1 MGRCHGNDYGK
12 ALKTNNIVNGS
23 IGGSGS
29 LFLGAFGVSGFI
41 GKGGDSNGN
50 RCFVGTGCMQFGL
63 GVFGGAGASIEG
75 GYSKP
80 LTTGSSQSWG
90 CCFSISFLFI

>member
-1 MGRCHGNDYGK
+1 
-12 ALKTNNIVNGS
+12 VNGN

-29 LFLGAFGVSGFI
+29 LFLGVFGVSGFI

-63 GVFGGAGASIEG
+63 GVFGGAG
-75 GYSKP
+75 
-80 LTTGSSQSWG
+80 TT
-90 CCFSISFLFI
+90 